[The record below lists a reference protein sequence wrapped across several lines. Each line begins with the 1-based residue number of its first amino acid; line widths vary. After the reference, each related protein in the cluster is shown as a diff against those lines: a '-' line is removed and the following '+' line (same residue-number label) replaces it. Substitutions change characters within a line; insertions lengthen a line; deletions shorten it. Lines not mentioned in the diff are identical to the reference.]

1 MKKITLLLILLSVSL
16 GYSQVLVDFEGG
28 AYSGNG
34 NGTFTYSPED
44 GDCPGADT
52 GVFSQEANP
61 VATGNPSATAAEI
74 ITDTAGQPWQ
84 NAQLF
89 LKAGDEI
96 DLTGATK
103 TISVLVYS
111 DTATDILVKVVDG
124 PGGVGTE
131 SATDASHTGNGWE
144 TLNFDFSVNL
154 DGSQV
159 ATEIYA
165 RILFFPLWN
174 EGGAAFGG
182 GDYCGTQPLQS
193 IWVDDITNTS
203 TLGTKDFKIAGL
215 SMYPNPTQD
224 SWNIKTQKVEMTAIT
239 VFDVLGKSVLSMTP
253 KSSEV
258 TIEARSLRT
267 GLYFAKIETAN
278 GSQTVKLIKK

>member
-16 GYSQVLVDFEGG
+16 GYSQVLVDFEDGYY
-28 AYSGNG
+28 ANG
-34 NGTFTYSPED
+34 NGTLVYDLNLID
-44 GDCPGADT
+44 GSTAST
-52 GVFSQEANP
+52 GEMTLLSNA
-61 VATGNPSATAAEI
+61 VATGNMSATAVKI
-74 ITDTAGQPWQ
+74 VTDNAGQGWQ
-84 NAQLF
+84 NGQLF
-89 LKAGDEI
+89 LRPSDAI
-96 DLTGATK
+96 DLSGATK

-111 DTATDILVKVVDG
+111 DTATDILAKVVDG
-124 PGGVGTE
+124 PGGTPTE

-144 TLNFDFSVNL
+144 TLNFDFSVNK
-154 DGSQV
+154 DGSAV
-159 ATEIYA
+159 ATETYS

-174 EGGAAFGG
+174 GG
-182 GDYCGTQPLQS
+182 GYDCDFNGSPVACPEVT
-193 IWVDDITNTS
+193 IWIDDITNTG